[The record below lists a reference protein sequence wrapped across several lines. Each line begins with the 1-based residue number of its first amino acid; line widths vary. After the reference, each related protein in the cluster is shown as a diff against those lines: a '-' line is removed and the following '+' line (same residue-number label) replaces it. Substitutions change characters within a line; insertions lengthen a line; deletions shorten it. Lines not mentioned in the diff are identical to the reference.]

1 MQFVINSMGSGFGA
15 AWSFGLT
22 YIIWRIQDAIWPGGV
37 RVTPKEE
44 EIGLDISQVGERAY
58 SGFAE

>member
-1 MQFVINSMGSGFGA
+1 MQFVINCMGAGFGA
-15 AWSFGLT
+15 TWSFGMNNN
-22 YIIWRIQDAIWPGGV
+22 IRRIQDAIWPGGV

>member
-1 MQFVINSMGSGFGA
+1 AGFGA

-44 EIGLDISQVGERAY
+44 EVGLDISQVGERAY